1 MIRLNDQNL
10 NLNAWAQNII
20 MSLRNGMYD
29 LGRTFAVQ
37 RRHGGVVRSGPS
49 IVLLPEINLKN

>member
-10 NLNAWAQNII
+10 NLNDWAENIT

-37 RRHGGVVRSGPS
+37 RRHGGVVRSKW
-49 IVLLPEINLKN
+49 PEHCVAA